1 MLRMS
6 RKMSCKD
13 FGDSNIMFL
22 VNHIKNNKGITL
34 ISLVMTIILLIILA
48 GIAINLSLGNN
59 GLFNK
64 TKEAKELTNK
74 QEATE
79 KINLK
84 ITTA

>member
-1 MLRMS
+1 
-6 RKMSCKD
+6 
-13 FGDSNIMFL
+13 MFL

-34 ISLVMTIILLIILA
+34 ISLVITIILLIILA
-48 GIAINLSLGNN
+48 GIAINLSLWNN